1 MEDLG
6 RHKNTVQLVRI
17 NQKKKKK
24 PVDPELT
31 CPSARTEARPTLEE

>member
-17 NQKKKKK
+17 NQKKKK